1 MVFGGR
7 EGGVKGLVEAPGA
20 RGACQDLR
28 GVVRTNSGD
37 PASSRSY
44 QDVVTI
50 ANLGGG
56 CVSDP
61 SGMLARR
68 LCKAWAVCG
77 PSGRADPS

>member
-50 ANLGGG
+50 ANSRGG
-56 CVSDP
+56 CLSDP
-61 SGMLARR
+61 SGTLARR
-68 LCKAWAVCG
+68 LCGPGPFVAVG
-77 PSGRADPS
+77 PG